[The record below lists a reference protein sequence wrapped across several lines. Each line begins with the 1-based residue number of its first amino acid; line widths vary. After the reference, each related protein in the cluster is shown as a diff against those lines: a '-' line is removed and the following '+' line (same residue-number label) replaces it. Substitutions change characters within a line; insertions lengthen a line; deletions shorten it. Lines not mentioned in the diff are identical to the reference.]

1 MDKNDARLIF
11 MGTPEIS
18 ASVFEE
24 MILDGFNF
32 VGLISQPDKP
42 IGRKGQ
48 IEPSPTKKVAL
59 KYDIPI
65 FQPQKIRVDYE
76 FVNDLKPDLI
86 ITFAYGQIVPQGL
99 LNIPTLGCLNLHG
112 SLLPKLR
119 GASPVQYALINGEKT
134 TGVTLM
140 RMVKEMDAGEMYGK
154 KEVIIEQN
162 DNATSLFTKISKAAG
177 ELAREL
183 LPIFL
188 KDELKGI
195 KQDVNAVTFAPPIK
209 AEQEKLTFELSIDEL
224 LGWIKGLSD
233 KPGGYFLLDD
243 KKIKI
248 YRASIHDRT
257 IVGQVGEIVQLD
269 KKAFLLQA
277 KDGTLSIEEVQL
289 EGKKAMDYRSFAN
302 GLSHLKGKILK

>member
-1 MDKNDARLIF
+1 MDKKDARLIF

-18 ASVFEE
+18 ALVFEE

-42 IGRKGQ
+42 LGRKGQ
-48 IEPSPTKKVAL
+48 IEPSPTKKIAL
-59 KYDIPI
+59 KYNIPV
-65 FQPQKIRVDYE
+65 FQPQKIRAEFE
-76 FVNDLKPDLI
+76 FVESLKPDLI

-99 LNIPTLGCLNLHG
+99 LDIPTLGCLNLHG

-119 GASPVQYALINGEKT
+119 GASPVQYALIENEKI

-154 KEVIIEQN
+154 KEVIIEED

-177 ELAREL
+177 LLAREL
-183 LPIFL
+183 LPLFL
-188 KDELKGI
+188 KGELKGVE
-195 KQDVNAVTFAPPIK
+195 QDADKVTFAPMIK
-209 AEQEKLTFELSIDEL
+209 AEQEKLSFEMSSDEL

-233 KPGGYFLLDD
+233 KPGGYFLLED

-248 YRASIHDRT
+248 YKASIYDHQ
-257 IVGQVGEIVQLD
+257 IVGQVGEIVKID
-269 KKAFLLQA
+269 KEALLLQT
-277 KDGTLSIEEVQL
+277 KDGRLSIKEVQL

-302 GLSHLKGKILK
+302 GFLHLKGKILK

>member
-1 MDKNDARLIF
+1 MDKKDARLIF

-18 ASVFEE
+18 SLVFEE

-48 IEPSPTKKVAL
+48 IEQSPTKKVAL
-59 KYDIPI
+59 KYNIPV
-65 FQPQKIRVDYE
+65 FQPQKIRLDYE
-76 FVNDLKPDLI
+76 FVKDLKPDLI

-99 LNIPTLGCLNLHG
+99 LDIPTLGCLNLHG

-119 GASPVQYALINGEKT
+119 GASPVQYALIEGEKIS
-134 TGVTLM
+134 GVTLM

-154 KEVIIEQN
+154 KEVSIEEK
-162 DNATSLFTKISKAAG
+162 DNATSLFAKISKAAG
-177 ELAREL
+177 ELALEL
-183 LPIFL
+183 LPRFL
-188 KDELKGI
+188 KGGLKGVE
-195 KQDVNAVTFAPPIK
+195 QDPNEVTFAPMIK
-209 AEQEKLTFELSIDEL
+209 AEQEKLSFDLSIDEL
-224 LGWIKGLSD
+224 LGWIRGLSD

-248 YRASIHDRT
+248 YRAFIYDRL
-257 IVGQVGEIVQLD
+257 VAGQIGEILKLD
-269 KKAFLLQA
+269 KEAFLLQT
-277 KDGTLSIEEVQL
+277 KDGRLAITEIQL

-302 GLSHLKGKILK
+302 GFSHLKGKILK